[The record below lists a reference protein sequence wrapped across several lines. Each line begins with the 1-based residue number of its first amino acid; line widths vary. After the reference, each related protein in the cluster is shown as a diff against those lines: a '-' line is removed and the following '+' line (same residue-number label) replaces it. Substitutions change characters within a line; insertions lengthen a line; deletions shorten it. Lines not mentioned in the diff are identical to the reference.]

1 MTDGTDRTARNRNGM
16 GSVRAQPCR
25 LWPMSR
31 RAFSREG
38 TPEKAVDY
46 HGACRYSRTLPDV
59 LQKGVKSLNVEM
71 PFEEALKLRLAL
83 DSCLFSLNRY
93 NRSTTRGR
101 AMGVVLS
108 IKTESS
114 SIAVI
119 EAATRRQDGT
129 D

>member
-1 MTDGTDRTARNRNGM
+1 
-16 GSVRAQPCR
+16 
-25 LWPMSR
+25 MSR

-38 TPEKAVDY
+38 TPEKAIDY

-93 NRSTTRGR
+93 TAKRAQSTSGARRGPLTTKIAR
-101 AMGVVLS
+101 LS
-108 IKTESS
+108 M
-114 SIAVI
+114 
-119 EAATRRQDGT
+119 ATV
-129 D
+129 